1 MSFSTL
7 EAANQVLRRIGKQVV
22 AALDT
27 GGGSLAAYAERELD
41 DASKA
46 IQSEGWSWNTR
57 NSIEKTADSSN
68 EYVLSTF
75 EAGSLPILSVSTPLA
90 SQPNVAVEGTKLMN
104 RKNNS
109 TDFSENTTL
118 TLDYVFQKP
127 IADVPEMFST
137 WIISHAALKLSR
149 QFYSNPQLE
158 QLIAAEILDA
168 RRIALRDEIRVA
180 EVNVLETTELR
191 QVRGRPRMRDR
202 SING

>member
-1 MSFSTL
+1 MSLTTL
-7 EAANQVLRRIGKQVV
+7 EAVNQVLRRVGKQVV
-22 AALDT
+22 ASLDT

-75 EAGSLPILSVSTPLA
+75 EAGSLPILSVSTPN
-90 SQPNVAVEGTKLMN
+90 SDEPNVAIEGPKLLN
-104 RKNNS
+104 RTNN
-109 TDFSENTTL
+109 TTVFDENTTL
-118 TLDYVFQKP
+118 TLDYVFQQP
-127 IADVPEMFST
+127 MVNIPGPFST
-137 WIISHAALKLSR
+137 WIVSHAALKLSR
-149 QFYSNPQLE
+149 QFYSNPDVE